1 MCGRSTVA
9 PTVRRSCRRR
19 PPRDRQPHRRFVA
32 LRVEH
37 QPEVLPAHPYH
48 LAADPGRFV
57 ADLLLLADVAQLLRA
72 APVERAIAPA
82 LAVGRQPEQ
91 HDATLLSGE
100 EQLAD
105 VARRRQRIAVRE
117 MERQAVR
124 HHVQEEPE
132 ETVKERRSAFATAAS
147 FNFLAEFGDK
157 TQIAVIILAASY
169 DAPGSVFL
177 GGSAGL
183 ALIAVLSVVIGTGLS
198 RVLSEKWL
206 RLLSTVLFILAGA
219 LLIVE
224 AFLEL

>member
-1 MCGRSTVA
+1 MEGVA
-9 PTVRRSCRRR
+9 P
-19 PPRDRQPHRRFVA
+19 FVA
-32 LRVEH
+32 ALGLIALLELGDKTQLVTISLATRH
-37 QPEVLPAHPYH
+37 PWREVLAGAVLGLVAATAVGAAVGGL
-48 LAADPGRFV
+48 LAATLG
-57 ADLLLLADVAQLLRA
+57 AWLTY
-72 APVERAIAPA
+72 IK
-82 LAVGRQPEQ
+82 VGGGILFILIGVG
-91 HDATLLSGE
+91 TI
-100 EQLAD
+100 
-105 VARRRQRIAVRE
+105 V
-117 MERQAVR
+117 QAVR

-132 ETVKERRSAFATAAS
+132 EMVKERRSAFATAAS

-219 LLIVE
+219 LLILE

>member
-1 MCGRSTVA
+1 MEGVA
-9 PTVRRSCRRR
+9 P
-19 PPRDRQPHRRFVA
+19 FVA
-32 LRVEH
+32 ALGLIALLELGDKTQLVTISLATRH
-37 QPEVLPAHPYH
+37 PWREVLAGAVLGLVAATAVGAAVGGL
-48 LAADPGRFV
+48 LAATLGAWLTYIKIGGGILFI
-57 ADLLLLADVAQLLRA
+57 L
-72 APVERAIAPA
+72 IG
-82 LAVGRQPEQ
+82 VG
-91 HDATLLSGE
+91 TI
-100 EQLAD
+100 
-105 VARRRQRIAVRE
+105 V
-117 MERQAVR
+117 QAVR
-124 HHVQEEPE
+124 HHVREEPE

-219 LLIVE
+219 LLILE